1 MKISQLDVSRQRAEL
16 ARPSAVAALLGA
28 VVGAVTL
35 VGCTSQGHATPG
47 PQASRGGTAST
58 TYLPLPFTAD
68 RAAEL
73 RDDLATGDTQHV
85 RDAVELPAGKALPP
99 RAVTALKAL
108 GSVTFD
114 PSTFT
119 DRRDGT
125 ATITA
130 LAGAKK
136 WTVFLVQSAGRW
148 LISASS
154 GTP

>member
-1 MKISQLDVSRQRAEL
+1 MKIARLDMSRQRAVL
-16 ARPSAVAALLGA
+16 ARPQAVAALLGA
-28 VVGAVTL
+28 VVVAATL

-47 PQASRGGTAST
+47 PPGSRGGAGST
-58 TYLPLPFTAD
+58 TTLPLAFTAD

-73 RDDLATGDTQHV
+73 RADLATGDTQHV

-99 RAVTALKAL
+99 RAITALKAL

-130 LAGAKK
+130 TAGG
-136 WTVFLVQSAGRW
+136 LDQEHGPRLRAGRW
-148 LISASS
+148 LISATS

>member
-1 MKISQLDVSRQRAEL
+1 MRISQLDVSRQRAEL
-16 ARPSAVAALLGA
+16 ARSSAVAAIG
-28 VVGAVTL
+28 VVGAVIL

-47 PQASRGGTAST
+47 PLAFRGGAGST
-58 TYLPLPFTAD
+58 TTLPLAFTAD
-68 RAAEL
+68 RAAAL
-73 RDDLATGDTQHV
+73 RADLAAGDTQHV

-99 RAVTALKAL
+99 RAITALKAL
-108 GSVTFD
+108 GSITFD

-119 DRRDGT
+119 DRDDGT

-130 LAGAKK
+130 LAGAKT
-136 WTVFLVQSAGRW
+136 WTVFLVQSGGRW

>member
-1 MKISQLDVSRQRAEL
+1 MKVSQLGVSRQRAVL

-28 VVGAVTL
+28 VVVAAML
-35 VGCTSQGHATPG
+35 VGCTSQGHVTPG
-47 PQASRGGTAST
+47 PPASRGGAASI

-68 RAAEL
+68 RAAGL
-73 RDDLATGDTQHV
+73 RDDLAAGDTLHL
-85 RDAVELPAGKALPP
+85 RDAVALPAGKSLLP
-99 RAVTALKAL
+99 RTLAALKAL

-125 ATITA
+125 ATVTA
-130 LAGAKK
+130 TAGAKT
-136 WTVFLVQSAGRW
+136 WTVFLVQLTGRW
-148 LISASS
+148 LISATS